1 MVSPA
6 VYQSYYAQVDS
17 RRPRL
22 VLYLSA
28 LALVAFIV
36 WSMFA
41 ELDEVAVGQG
51 KVTPS
56 SREQVIQTLEAGRLA
71 ERYVREG
78 DIVEADQKLA
88 LLDSTQAQASVD
100 EAKARIAG
108 LSARAARIRAEIDG
122 QASVTFSPELNA
134 NSEVVRREQELFAT
148 NRRTFQENMANM
160 QQQRQLADRELQI
173 TKPLFATGA
182 ATEVEVLR
190 LKQRLAEL
198 TTKTEAMRSEYFVN
212 LNNDLAKTMSD
223 LEPLLKVTEG
233 RADQL
238 RRTLITSPA
247 HGIVKDIRVTTIG
260 GVLPAGGILMKIVPL
275 DDQLRVET
283 RINPRDIAFIH
294 PGQEATVKITAYD
307 SAIYGSLK
315 AKVDRI
321 SPDTIEDE
329 IDRRIVYYRVY
340 VLTDNAYLETKD
352 GKRHPIMP
360 GMVTTTEIKTGN
372 KTVFQ
377 YLIKPF
383 NRAREALRER

>member
-1 MVSPA
+1 MASP
-6 VYQSYYAQVDS
+6 VIYQSYAQVDS

-28 LALVAFIV
+28 LAIAVFIG
-36 WSMFA
+36 WSVFA

-56 SREQVIQTLEAGRLA
+56 SREQVIQTLEPGRLA

-78 DIVEADQKLA
+78 DIVEAGGKLA
-88 LLDSTQAQASVD
+88 LLDSTQVQASVD

-108 LSARAARIRAEIDG
+108 LRARSARISAEIG
-122 QASVTFSPELNA
+122 EQASITFPEDLDPH
-134 NSEVVRREQELFAT
+134 SDVVQREQELFAT
-148 NRRTFQENMANM
+148 NRRAFQDNMANM
-160 QQQRQLADRELQI
+160 QQQKQLAERELQI
-173 TKPLFATGA
+173 VRPLLATGA

-198 TTKTEAMRSEYFVN
+198 TTKFDAMRSEYFVN
-212 LNNDLAKTMSD
+212 LNNDLAKTMSE
-223 LEPLLKVTEG
+223 LEPLLEITEG

-238 RRTLITSPA
+238 SHTLITSPA
-247 HGIVKDIRVTTIG
+247 HGVVKDIRVTTVG
-260 GVLPAGGILMKIVPL
+260 GVLPGGGILMKIVPL

-360 GMVTTTEIKTGN
+360 GMVTTTEIKTGS

-377 YLIKPF
+377 YLIKPL
-383 NRAREALRER
+383 NRAAEALRER

>member
-122 QASVTFSPELNA
+122 QASVTFPPELNA
-134 NSEVVRREQELFAT
+134 NAEVVRRERELFTT
-148 NRRTFQENMANM
+148 NRRAFQENMANM
-160 QQQRQLADRELQI
+160 RQQLQLADRELQI
-173 TKPLFATGA
+173 AKPLLATGA

-223 LEPLLKVTEG
+223 LEPLIEITEG

>member
-1 MVSPA
+1 MANPV
-6 VYQSYYAQVDS
+6 VYQSHAQVDS

-22 VLYLSA
+22 VLYLSTFA
-28 LALVAFIV
+28 VVAFIA
-36 WSMFA
+36 WSVFA
-41 ELDEVAVGQG
+41 KLDEVAVGQG

-56 SREQVIQTLEAGRLA
+56 SREQVIQTLEPGRLA
-71 ERYVREG
+71 ELYVREG
-78 DIVEADQKLA
+78 NIVRVGQKLA

-100 EAKARIAG
+100 EAKARIAS
-108 LSARAARIRAEIDG
+108 LVARAARIRAEIDG
-122 QASVTFSPELNA
+122 QASITFPEGLDV
-134 NSEVVRREQELFAT
+134 NSEVVRRERELFTT
-148 NRRTFQENMANM
+148 NRRAFQENMANM
-160 QQQRQLADRELQI
+160 RQQLQLADRELQI
-173 TKPLFATGA
+173 AKPLLATGA
-182 ATEVEVLR
+182 ATEIEILR

-198 TTKTEAMRSEYFVN
+198 TTRTEAMRSEYFVN

-223 LEPLLKVTEG
+223 LEPLIEITEG

-238 RRTLITSPA
+238 RRTLIVSPA
-247 HGIVKDIRVTTIG
+247 RGVVKDIRVTTIG

-377 YLIKPF
+377 YLIKPL

>member
-1 MVSPA
+1 MASP
-6 VYQSYYAQVDS
+6 VIYQSYAQVDS
-17 RRPRL
+17 HRPRL

-28 LALVAFIV
+28 FAISVFIA

-56 SREQVIQTLEAGRLA
+56 SHEQVIQSLEPGRLA
-71 ERYVREG
+71 ELYVHEG
-78 DIVEADQKLA
+78 DIVEAGEKLA
-88 LLDSTQAQASVD
+88 LLDSTQVQASVD

-108 LSARAARIRAEIDG
+108 LSARAARIRAEIDER
-122 QASVTFSPELNA
+122 ASVTFPEDLDA
-134 NSEVVRREQELFAT
+134 HSEVVQREQELFTT
-148 NRRTFQENMANM
+148 NRRAFQDNMANM
-160 QQQRQLADRELQI
+160 QQQKQLAERELQI
-173 TKPLFATGA
+173 ARPLLKTGA
-182 ATEVEVLR
+182 TTEIEILR
-190 LKQRLAEL
+190 LKQRLSEL
-198 TTKTEAMRSEYFVN
+198 TTKLDAMRSEYFVN
-212 LNNDLAKTMSD
+212 LNNDLAKTMSE
-223 LEPLLKVTEG
+223 LEPLLKVSEG
-233 RADQL
+233 RTDQL

-247 HGIVKDIRVTTIG
+247 HGVIKDVRVTTVG
-260 GVLPAGGILMKIVPL
+260 GVLPGGGVLMKIVPL
-275 DDQLRVET
+275 NDQLLIET
-283 RINPRDIAFIH
+283 RLNPRDIAFIH
-294 PGQEATVKITAYD
+294 PGQEATVKVTAYD

-315 AKVDRI
+315 AKVEQI

-360 GMVTTTEIKTGN
+360 GMVTTTEIKTGA